1 MFVGTTASQA
11 WRYVGPGDRCALDR
25 VPAPPTAPET
35 DRVVVVAR
43 ASGTPAD
50 MAHQSLL
57 TRRVVAVRKDISV
70 TPVER
75 AGTEARRATVSAVSS
90 ALTPCVSPWR
100 SAFGRKRAERG
111 ATRGEH
117 RAVHRHRPRRRDA
130 QHGGPLPPLP
140 SRRDH
145 PCDDSGLTVGGFLSC
160 EIESTGTMLRAVPL
174 LYHPDAA
181 TGRTDLWGALL
192 PGMPDT
198 VPLPE
203 EPSLSIESVLRIMEI
218 DVAMLLQNSI
228 LEEFLE
234 GLHEDPG
241 EWDAAGRTGIAE
253 EDIDARLGTV
263 ARWRKNRR
271 VCPISRLR

>member
-1 MFVGTTASQA
+1 
-11 WRYVGPGDRCALDR
+11 
-25 VPAPPTAPET
+25 
-35 DRVVVVAR
+35 
-43 ASGTPAD
+43 
-50 MAHQSLL
+50 
-57 TRRVVAVRKDISV
+57 
-70 TPVER
+70 
-75 AGTEARRATVSAVSS
+75 
-90 ALTPCVSPWR
+90 
-100 SAFGRKRAERG
+100 
-111 ATRGEH
+111 
-117 RAVHRHRPRRRDA
+117 
-130 QHGGPLPPLP
+130 
-140 SRRDH
+140 
-145 PCDDSGLTVGGFLSC
+145 
-160 EIESTGTMLRAVPL
+160 MLRAVPL

-263 ARWRKNRR
+263 AR
-271 VCPISRLR
+271 VEEESTCQCPICYDYDKVARTACLPCGHTFHYDCLRTWLCRNGTCPMCRAAVADDGATSAQ